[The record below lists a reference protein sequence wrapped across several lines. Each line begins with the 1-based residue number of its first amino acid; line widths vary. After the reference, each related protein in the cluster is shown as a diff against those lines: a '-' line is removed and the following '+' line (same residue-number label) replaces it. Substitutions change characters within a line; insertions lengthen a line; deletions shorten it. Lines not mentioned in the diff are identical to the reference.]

1 MANSF
6 LNSGLSG
13 ENTGKKILLSLL
25 AAYTLILFVIT
36 GLTQFS
42 CYPMITGGNIFK
54 FCRTQERKLEIIKDP
69 RTHGNTLL
77 TLAKTESDESVL
89 GALTNSLDRPRVANN
104 HKELQRQL
112 AYNPKT
118 PIDVLNAFVK
128 SEDLGILEQIAK
140 RENATPELL
149 EEVANNPYFLEV
161 ANNFSAKKLNEQ
173 KALEYEKAL
182 GIQINLI
189 NNPKITE
196 DVLLKFAKSKN
207 IKVLGS
213 IANLS
218 EAPPNEKKPR
228 ILKAPA
234 SVIREIANN
243 PVFNDPIVQADF
255 QKTLDKINILLTQNS
270 HTPDDVLDKL
280 ASSKNY
286 VVLTGVVN
294 NPNTSTSAIEMIGEN
309 SITWGDDGLAI
320 QKALASRDKV
330 PREVWEKLANNS
342 EYGEVLLALSGND
355 ALPSDLKNFV
365 AEKLINNVNNFNSE
379 PELPQQPDISEEL
392 FSENN
397 KPNCTGKHI
406 RNNLIGGAAGSLAF
420 FLSFGNPLAAG
431 AVYTVVT
438 GIAEIATRC

>member
-182 GIQINLI
+182 GIQRNLI

-196 DVLLKFAKSKN
+196 DVLLKLAKSKN

-270 HTPDDVLDKL
+270 HKL
-280 ASSKNY
+280 LRS
-286 VVLTGVVN
+286 
-294 NPNTSTSAIEMIGEN
+294 
-309 SITWGDDGLAI
+309 
-320 QKALASRDKV
+320 
-330 PREVWEKLANNS
+330 
-342 EYGEVLLALSGND
+342 
-355 ALPSDLKNFV
+355 
-365 AEKLINNVNNFNSE
+365 
-379 PELPQQPDISEEL
+379 
-392 FSENN
+392 
-397 KPNCTGKHI
+397 
-406 RNNLIGGAAGSLAF
+406 
-420 FLSFGNPLAAG
+420 
-431 AVYTVVT
+431 
-438 GIAEIATRC
+438 